1 MIRAHIFR
9 FLAIA
14 SYLLFLANAV
24 AFAKEYQL
32 TILHTNDHHG
42 HFQKFDPYPVKDVGG
57 LAAQSTLVN
66 IVRAEVENAGGHV
79 MVLSAGD
86 VNTGVP
92 ESDLL
97 DAEPDFNLMNM
108 IGYDAM
114 TLGNHEFDNSLDVL
128 MKQKGWAKFPF
139 LAANVVM
146 KGSGELLVEPY
157 IIKEIDGLKVAVLG
171 LITEDVPTLVLPDNV
186 KGLEF
191 LDVINTAERYVP
203 ELKKKADLVIAL
215 THIGYYDSDSDSELI
230 GDAQLAEAVP
240 GIDVIVGG
248 HTHTSLDQPIVVGD
262 TLIVQAD
269 GYSEKVGRLN
279 LTVDGDTDKVSNYT
293 YELMPVN
300 GKKRV
305 KYKGKNYYQY
315 VGTGFV
321 EDKDIQKAMAA
332 YLEGADELLKK
343 PVGTTVVEL
352 VGGKSV
358 SRSQETNLG
367 NLITDGMRVK
377 TGADIALQNGGGI
390 RAGIAPGTIT
400 YRDVLTVQP
409 FGNTLTEIMMTGAQI
424 VEVLNVAAVKVGSGG
439 FMQVSGL
446 KVTYNKIAGKA
457 ENVLVGNAPI
467 EIEKTYKVVTNNFVA
482 AGGDG
487 YKMLRPLAKYD
498 TGYVDAEA
506 TMEYI
511 RKHGKVYPKVEG
523 RITVVE

>member
-1 MIRAHIFR
+1 MIRVQVFR
-9 FLAIA
+9 FLAIT
-14 SYLLFLANAV
+14 SCLLVMANTA
-24 AFAKEYQL
+24 AFAKEYQI

-97 DAEPDFNLMNM
+97 DGEPDFNLMNM

-146 KGSGELLVEPY
+146 KGAGELLVDPY
-157 IIKEIDGLKVAVLG
+157 IIKEIYGLKVAILG

-191 LDVINTAERYVP
+191 LDVIDTAEKYVP

-215 THIGYYDSDSDSELI
+215 THIGYYDSDSELV

-248 HTHTSLDQPIVVGD
+248 HTHTTLDQPVVVGD

-279 LTVDGDTDKVSNYT
+279 LTVDSDTDKVSNYT
-293 YELMPVN
+293 YELIPVN

-305 KYKGKNYYQY
+305 KYKGKSYYQY
-315 VGTGFV
+315 VGTGFI

-343 PVGTTVVEL
+343 PVGTADVEL

-446 KVTYNKIAGKA
+446 KVTYNKITGKA
-457 ENVLVGNAPI
+457 ESVLVGNAPI

-511 RKHGKVYPKVEG
+511 RKHGKVDPKVEG